1 MRSSLP
7 RLCAATSLTLAL
19 VACGI
24 KGSPRAPRPAPLP
37 APTAETVPA
46 QQQQRGPVE
55 PSGPTV
61 PPSTLDAG
69 LPE

>member
-1 MRSSLP
+1 MRSSLI

-24 KGSPRAPRPAPLP
+24 KGSPHAPRPAPLP
-37 APTAETVPA
+37 APTPETVPA
-46 QQQQRGPVE
+46 QEPPRGPVE

-61 PPSTLDAG
+61 PPSSTDAG

>member
-1 MRSSLP
+1 MRSCLP

-46 QQQQRGPVE
+46 QQPPRGPVE

>member
-1 MRSSLP
+1 MRSCLP
-7 RLCAATSLTLAL
+7 RLCAAISLTFAL

-46 QQQQRGPVE
+46 QQSPRGPVE

-61 PPSTLDAG
+61 PPSTSDAG